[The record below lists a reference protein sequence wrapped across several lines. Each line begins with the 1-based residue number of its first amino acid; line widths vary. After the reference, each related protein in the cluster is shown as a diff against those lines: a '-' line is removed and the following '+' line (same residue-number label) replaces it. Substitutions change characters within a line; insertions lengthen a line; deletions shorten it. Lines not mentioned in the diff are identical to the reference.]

1 MAFSLEEL
9 PVVEESRRM
18 GRRAVADTAI
28 ELAYSVGR
36 RTDPSAVAQGLHNLA
51 QALEQR
57 VFPSAEVLADLQA
70 AAGPSYTTYFD
81 CDDFAGYGGTCTEP
95 CFGFAPHHMA
105 TFYCAT
111 CPEQAADPKNN
122 PFYNWH
128 FTGSRGSLRYADRE
142 PDVCLGRD
150 AWKWKVGA
158 CGNCQSSAVFRCHD
172 GWKWYPN
179 ATSPDPTICEGLV
192 SCDNQL
198 TLC

>member
-1 MAFSLEEL
+1 MAFSLQEL
-9 PVVEESRRM
+9 PVVEDARRM
-18 GRRAVADTAI
+18 GRRAVADEAI
-28 ELAYSVGR
+28 ADAYSSVAGR
-36 RTDPSAVAQGLHNLA
+36 ADTGVVALGMRFA
-51 QALEQR
+51 QLLEER
-57 VFPSAEVLADLQA
+57 AFPGAEALADLQA
-70 AAGPSYTTYFD
+70 AAGPSYNMYFD
-81 CDDFAGYGGTCTEP
+81 CDAFDYNGTCAEP